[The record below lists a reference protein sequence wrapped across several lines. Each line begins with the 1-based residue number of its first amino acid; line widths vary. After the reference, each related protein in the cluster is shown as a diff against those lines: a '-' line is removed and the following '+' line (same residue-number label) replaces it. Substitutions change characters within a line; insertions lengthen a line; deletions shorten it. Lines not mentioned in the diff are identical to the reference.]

1 MVISMREKGY
11 RKFIVPY
18 ENRKECAIVSD
29 VEIYPV
35 KTLEEVVSFIRGE
48 IQIERCIGSLK
59 REKVSYDMDFSDIK
73 GQENLKRALE
83 ISASAK
89 SNILILGSPGS
100 GKTMAAKRFPT
111 ILPELDF

>member
-1 MVISMREKGY
+1 M
-11 RKFIVPY
+11 
-18 ENRKECAIVSD
+18 
-29 VEIYPV
+29 
-35 KTLEEVVSFIRGE
+35 
-48 IQIERCIGSLK
+48 GSLI
-59 REKVSYDMDFSDIK
+59 REKVSYEVDFSDIK